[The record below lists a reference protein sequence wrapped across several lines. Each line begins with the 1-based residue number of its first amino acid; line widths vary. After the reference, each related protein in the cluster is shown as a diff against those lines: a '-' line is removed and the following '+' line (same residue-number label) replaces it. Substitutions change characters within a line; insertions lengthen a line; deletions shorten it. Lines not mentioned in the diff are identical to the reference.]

1 MAHVPFPKLLLRK
14 RLWIG
19 TVSLILVAA
28 LYFYFSFWEVIAW
41 GGQCSPRGLCMVGV
55 IVLSFW
61 ARCFSCTPS
70 PSVVCAD
77 LV

>member
-41 GGQCSPRGLCMVGV
+41 GGQCSPRGFSVPRGGCAWWGLLC
-55 IVLSFW
+55 
-61 ARCFSCTPS
+61 
-70 PSVVCAD
+70 
-77 LV
+77 

>member
-28 LYFYFSFWEVIAW
+28 FYFYFSFREVI
-41 GGQCSPRGLCMVGV
+41 GGGGSLAEP
-55 IVLSFW
+55 
-61 ARCFSCTPS
+61 
-70 PSVVCAD
+70 D
-77 LV
+77 

>member
-28 LYFYFSFWEVIAW
+28 FYFYFSFREVIA
-41 GGQCSPRGLCMVGV
+41 GEG
-55 IVLSFW
+55 
-61 ARCFSCTPS
+61 
-70 PSVVCAD
+70 SVF
-77 LV
+77 

>member
-41 GGQCSPRGLCMVGV
+41 GVSVPRGGCAWWGLLC
-55 IVLSFW
+55 
-61 ARCFSCTPS
+61 
-70 PSVVCAD
+70 
-77 LV
+77 